1 MKKSNINPFRIFYSF
16 TDLITLNIL
25 YFILIILVNPVNPEP
40 GSRNMYMLLFIIT
53 NVSWMSVAYFT
64 GVYINN
70 IPLDFE
76 RFAKTTSQ
84 AFLLNT
90 ALVLLFIF
98 ISNYSYSRL
107 FILLFFI
114 SFAMILIISR
124 MFFLWG
130 LRRFINNEKMT
141 QRVVFIGYND
151 TSKSLSS
158 YFSTNL
164 KSIAI
169 DGYFEEYSKIQE
181 LSVYPIIGHPMD
193 CLSYAIVNEIDE
205 IYCTISPEKNPY
217 IYEMAK
223 EAETNMIRFKFVPDL
238 RSFVNVTTH
247 MDIIGDNLILAMRAE
262 PQDDV
267 ASQLKKRIFDVVF
280 SSLVLI
286 FLLSW
291 LIPVLGI
298 IIKLSSK
305 GPVFFVQLRSGKD
318 NEPFKCFKFRSL
330 RMNEQADKIQVT
342 KNDSRL
348 TPIGKFMRKTN
359 LDELPQ
365 FINVFLGDMT
375 VVGPRP
381 HMLEHTEKFSK
392 VMNEYMVRHF
402 LKPGI
407 TGWAQINGFRGEIT
421 QDEHL
426 RKRIEHDIWYMENWS
441 LWLDFR
447 IIFLTVINT
456 VRGEENAY

>member
-1 MKKSNINPFRIFYSF
+1 MKKNNINPFRIFYSF
-16 TDLITLNIL
+16 IDLIALNIL
-25 YFILIILVNPVNPEP
+25 YFIFIIIVNPVNPEP
-40 GSRNMYMLLFIIT
+40 GSRNMYMLLFIVT
-53 NVSWMSVAYFT
+53 NVSWMGAAYFT

-76 RFAKTTSQ
+76 RFAKTSSQ
-84 AFLLNT
+84 AFLLHI
-90 ALVLLFIF
+90 AVVLLFMF
-98 ISNYSYSRL
+98 VSNFDYSRL
-107 FILLFFI
+107 FIGLVFI
-114 SFAMILIISR
+114 AFAITLIITR
-124 MFFLWG
+124 MLFLWG
-130 LRRFINNEKMT
+130 LRRFINNEKTT

-151 TSKSLSS
+151 TAKNLSS
-158 YFSTNL
+158 YLGANL

-169 DGYFEEYSKIQE
+169 DGYFEEYNKIQE

-193 CLSYAIVNEIDE
+193 CLSYAISNEVDE
-205 IYCTISPEKNPY
+205 IYCTLSPEKHPF
-217 IYEMAK
+217 IYDMAK
-223 EAETNMIRFKFVPDL
+223 EAEKNMIRFKFVPDL

-247 MDIIGDNLILAMRAE
+247 MDIIGNSLVLAMRAE
-262 PQDDV
+262 PQEDV
-267 ASQLKKRIFDVVF
+267 ASQLKKRFFDVLF
-280 SSLVLI
+280 STLVIL
-286 FLLSW
+286 LVLSW
-291 LIPVLGI
+291 LIPLLAI

-305 GPVFFVQLRSGKD
+305 GPVFFVQLRSGKN
-318 NEPFKCFKFRSL
+318 NEPFHCFKFRSL
-330 RMNEQADKIQVT
+330 RMNEEANKIQVT
-342 KNDSRL
+342 KNDKRL

-359 LDELPQ
+359 IDELPQ

-392 VMNEYMVRHF
+392 LANEYMVRHF

-447 IIFLTVINT
+447 IIILTVINT